1 MMIDIQ
7 STTLHH
13 FLPAL
18 LNRLSLS
25 DVTDA
30 GRGAAEADTPLPLL
44 VMIRMIMVMV
54 MIFVMIMIILVMVII
69 KASKTAFQSPA
80 LILIQHV
87 IHMSHHR
94 IQWDVKMM
102 VTDRA
107 GEAVLLLVTLELR
120 KVEHLTPGG
129 RGQYS
134 SKIFNRET
142 LSQYC
147 VILMGSMR
155 KIERKI
161 GFLSRKWPGKW

>member
-18 LNRLSLS
+18 LNWLSLS

-44 VMIRMIMVMV
+44 VMIR
-54 MIFVMIMIILVMVII
+54 IILVMVII

-87 IHMSHHR
+87 IRMSHHR

-107 GEAVLLLVTLELR
+107 GEAVLLLVTLELG
-120 KVEHLTPGG
+120 KVEHLTPGD
-129 RGQYS
+129 RSQYS

-147 VILMGSMR
+147 VILMGSLR

>member
-69 KASKTAFQSPA
+69 KASQTAFQSPA

-87 IHMSHHR
+87 IRMSHHR
-94 IQWDVKMM
+94 IQ
-102 VTDRA
+102 
-107 GEAVLLLVTLELR
+107 
-120 KVEHLTPGG
+120 
-129 RGQYS
+129 
-134 SKIFNRET
+134 
-142 LSQYC
+142 
-147 VILMGSMR
+147 
-155 KIERKI
+155 
-161 GFLSRKWPGKW
+161 